1 MPQQL
6 IYTSAPR
13 GVVAGRSGHCTVA
26 RSAAMRDALM
36 LQLEKFSYYQH
47 LSLSGGQ
54 ERPIH
59 CCRITE
65 IRGSR
70 YHVLTRIQDAGLD
83 FTGRTNFLAHHLVFA
98 PEEVRQ
104 FASPPVILRNWPG
117 WINSWSKDPELFENE
132 DWSSLAG
139 LSGRTLVPA
148 MAWQQLTS
156 DAVNGYGLLETRGGV
171 SFRVDGMDEPQILAL
186 FAESLE
192 LLEMRDPRR
201 DFRASGWQ
209 YTFTTS
215 MQEQDNPA
223 DFRWRCLHSD
233 NPASNRFAGPDVRA
247 LADVRAGR
255 TTTEEST
262 LARAGRQPPKFVVA
276 PQNLSAREGET
287 ARFEAKAEGVPA
299 PAYQWFTMDR
309 TGNQKPIANASS
321 AELQVKNPPLGV
333 TRYVVRAV
341 NSEGEATSD
350 VVTLSIEQKARS
362 AGVRP
367 ATEPSAVGSPAPA
380 RLAPTTRPAVKSEE
394 DIERQRRRLEA
405 SQAEAAYLK
414 QKQRTKVMLA
424 CVALGIVLA
433 GSAVW
438 WLLASA
444 KPPEP
449 KANPV
454 SENTTTN
461 EEDTHPPIPPA
472 TPLKTE
478 SRPVAVPQETEKP
491 ESSVFE
497 PLSDSI
503 TRPPAPWESRQIGR
517 VVTRTSAVADKD
529 EFIVNGGGENINGHL
544 DNFFFLRRPASNSV
558 DFVARLKAANLLNA
572 SRHGIMVRGSDNP
585 DAAFAF
591 VGLSQSSIFWLHRDD
606 SASTCQFMT
615 QPIPQLP
622 VFLKLSRKKDLV
634 SGAFSVNGSSW
645 TWLGTNR
652 VTLPDTNYL
661 IGFAVSSGNNL
672 NSVRSR
678 FDGIKIAE
686 GARTQN

>member
-1 MPQQL
+1 
-6 IYTSAPR
+6 
-13 GVVAGRSGHCTVA
+13 
-26 RSAAMRDALM
+26 
-36 LQLEKFSYYQH
+36 
-47 LSLSGGQ
+47 
-54 ERPIH
+54 
-59 CCRITE
+59 
-65 IRGSR
+65 
-70 YHVLTRIQDAGLD
+70 
-83 FTGRTNFLAHHLVFA
+83 
-98 PEEVRQ
+98 
-104 FASPPVILRNWPG
+104 
-117 WINSWSKDPELFENE
+117 
-132 DWSSLAG
+132 
-139 LSGRTLVPA
+139 
-148 MAWQQLTS
+148 
-156 DAVNGYGLLETRGGV
+156 
-171 SFRVDGMDEPQILAL
+171 
-186 FAESLE
+186 
-192 LLEMRDPRR
+192 
-201 DFRASGWQ
+201 
-209 YTFTTS
+209 
-215 MQEQDNPA
+215 
-223 DFRWRCLHSD
+223 
-233 NPASNRFAGPDVRA
+233 
-247 LADVRAGR
+247 
-255 TTTEEST
+255 
-262 LARAGRQPPKFVVA
+262 
-276 PQNLSAREGET
+276 
-287 ARFEAKAEGVPA
+287 
-299 PAYQWFTMDR
+299 MDR

-341 NSEGEATSD
+341 NSEGEVTSD

-380 RLAPTTRPAVKSEE
+380 RLAPTTRPPVKSEG

-405 SQAEAAYLK
+405 GQAEAVYLK
-414 QKQRTKVMLA
+414 RKQRTKVMLA

-449 KANPV
+449 KAIPV

-461 EEDTHPPIPPA
+461 EEDTHPPAPPA

-478 SRPVAVPQETEKP
+478 SRPVPVPQETEKP
-491 ESSVFE
+491 ESLVIE

-503 TRPPAPWESRQIGR
+503 TRPPAPWENRQIGK
-517 VVTRTSAVADKD
+517 VITHTSAVADKD
-529 EFIVNGGGENINGHL
+529 EFIVNGGGENINGHS
-544 DNFFFLRRPASNSV
+544 DNFFFLQRPASNSV

-572 SRHGIMVRGSDNP
+572 SRHGIMMRSSDDP

-622 VFLKLSRKKDLV
+622 VFLKLSRAKNSV
-634 SGAFSVNGSSW
+634 SGAFSVNGSNW

-652 VTLPDTNYL
+652 ITLPDTNYL

-672 NSVRSR
+672 NSVRST

-686 GARTQN
+686 GARN